1 MHNNDLIT
9 LINLIKGRCGGTE
22 ETTPTLVGGVEPV
35 EVLLER
41 GPSLDVV
48 PDLPVQRQFPVV
60 ASIADKVF
68 LCGGADEVMEAKS
81 TCFYYSFVKKRWIEM
96 DEEMPKGALSRSA
109 GVAAYGDFYIMGGQ
123 NDTGAATQLVSL
135 SNE

>member
-1 MHNNDLIT
+1 M
-9 LINLIKGRCGGTE
+9 
-22 ETTPTLVGGVEPV
+22 
-35 EVLLER
+35 
-41 GPSLDVV
+41 DVV

-68 LCGGADEVMEAKS
+68 LCGGADEDLVAKS

-123 NDTGAATQLVSL
+123 NDTGAATQLVRPY
-135 SNE
+135 